1 MSASRGN
8 GIVLDPLIGQ
18 SPEPLAAIFALA
30 QNGLLIL
37 IAVGCLL
44 LAAIFSLFENALQHH
59 NRVRLTEEANRV
71 GKTAAIDAILL
82 QEEEIL
88 FVSKIARGLATM
100 VAIATIVVFLVH
112 AGTSGIALA
121 LWVALG
127 PGIVLFVTVAGPY
140 LVARRAGDAVL
151 LKGLLPYSVAILPLR
166 PLAAGLH
173 GISARLIGRREEPA
187 PAEEITEELLS
198 VVEEGTREGSLH
210 AREKEMIEGVIDL
223 RDVTAETIMTPR
235 TDLVCIPLGLTAK
248 EAIDRAG
255 VRRLSRL
262 PVYRSN
268 PDDIIGILHLK
279 DLLPYLARGE
289 TPSIE
294 KLLRRP
300 LLVPQSKN
308 VGDLLHEMKAS
319 RMHMAIVL
327 DEYGGTAGVVTI
339 EDILEEIVG
348 EIEDEHES
356 GTGDDLVMISGNAAT
371 VDGRAHVTDLNKALR
386 VDVPESD
393 EYDTVGGLLF
403 NLMGRVPEPG
413 EHYDVD
419 GIRFTILEADERRI
433 GRVKVSVR
441 RDAGALEP

>member
-1 MSASRGN
+1 
-8 GIVLDPLIGQ
+8 LDPLIGQ
-18 SPEPLAAIFALA
+18 SPEPLAAILALGQDA
-30 QNGLLIL
+30 LFLLV
-37 IAVGCLL
+37 AGGCLL
-44 LAAIFSLFENALQHH
+44 LAAIFALFENALQHH

-71 GKTAAIDAILL
+71 GRTEAIDAVLL

-100 VAIATIVVFLVH
+100 VAVAMIVVVLVH
-112 AGTSGIALA
+112 SGASGIVLG
-121 LWVALG
+121 LWLVLG
-127 PGIVLFVTVAGPY
+127 PGVVLFLTVAGPY
-140 LVARRAGDAVL
+140 LVGRRAGHAVL
-151 LKGLLPYSVAILPLR
+151 LKGLLPYAVAIVPLR
-166 PLAAGLH
+166 PLAGGLH
-173 GISARLIGRREEPA
+173 AIATRLVGRREEAHPNEEI
-187 PAEEITEELLS
+187 AEEILS
-198 VVEEGTREGSLH
+198 VVEEGAREGALD

-223 RDVTAETIMTPR
+223 RGVSAGTIMTPR
-235 TDLVCIPLGLTAK
+235 TDLVCIPVGTTAK
-248 EAIDRAG
+248 EAIEHAG

-262 PVYRSN
+262 PVYRGT

-289 TPSIE
+289 TPAIE

-300 LLVPQSKN
+300 LLVPGSKN

-319 RMHMAIVL
+319 RTHMAIVL

-356 GTGDDLVMISGNAAT
+356 GTDEDLVLINENAAT
-371 VDGRAHVTDLNKALR
+371 VDGRAHVADLNKALR
-386 VDVPESD
+386 LEVPESD

-403 NLMGRVPEPG
+403 SLLGRVPEPG
-413 EHYDVD
+413 EHYDMN

-441 RDAGALEP
+441 RAGTVEP